1 MQDNSVNNT
10 DYHKTLLILLNNAK
24 FKNLI
29 KINIYNNLTNL
40 KRLKDLIIQGA
51 NLKVSYEDIHIFN
64 NDGIKIDSAD
74 VEYLKNHQLLY
85 VYSNN
90 QPFDP
95 INYYNRFEIL
105 TSLKSIPNYSDSLI
119 AIDPLQNKKVFIKK
133 YNFSKISK
141 LNFDN

>member
-119 AIDPLQNKKVFIKK
+119 AIDLLQNKKVFIKK